1 MVAYFLT
8 ILGLTGQFFIFCWLR
23 SFIQLQLAGGSKGVK
38 CPRWFCITQLQ
49 LMLTVNLAVK
59 LINIFKI
66 IKYTE
71 GYCIGYMQILCHL

>member
-1 MVAYFLT
+1 MSKVAL
-8 ILGLTGQFFIFCWLR
+8 
-23 SFIQLQLAGGSKGVK
+23 
-38 CPRWFCITQLQ
+38 PTQLQ

-71 GYCIGYMQILCHL
+71 GYCIGYMQILCHLLFIFCCSTWPVES